1 MAFLIGGANTLD
13 TGAYEVANS
22 CRINDD
28 DSAYMTVTPGSNSAD
43 RTALTISTWVK
54 RGKRGAINTIFDTT
68 TTDSGYINFV
78 FNAADQ
84 IDFAIQNTDY
94 ASAPTTGFKERK
106 KTNRLFRDC
115 SAWYHIV
122 IEVDTTE
129 STETD
134 RLKIWVNGTR
144 ETSWNHETNNTD
156 QNQVLPVHVGST
168 SHAFNVG
175 RQGNNTYFFDG
186 YLAEFCYIDGTAYTP
201 TSFGEFDEDSP
212 TIWKPIDVSGL
223 TFGTNGFYLD
233 FEASGNLGN
242 DANGGTD
249 LTEVNLAA
257 TDQATD
263 TPTNNFATLNPLNY
277 SSVSKTYAEGNTA
290 LTVSNGDDW
299 NATQSNFSVRN
310 GKWYWEVKITAIGN
324 YAGIGVGF
332 NPFNS
337 NATAWLNS
345 TYLVGEQ
352 TGSYGWRNNGAR
364 PQGGGALSTYTTND
378 ILSIA
383 MDMDNQKV
391 YFAKNGTWEDSGDP
405 TSGAT
410 GTGSIGNLTANEDYL
425 IVICPRGSAM
435 HCNFGNPA
443 FTISSGNADADGYG
457 NFEYAVPSGYYAL
470 CTKNLATYG

>member
-242 DANGGTD
+242 DVNGGTD
-249 LTEVNLAA
+249 LTETNIVAA
-257 TDQATD
+257 DQATD
-263 TPTNNFATLNPLNY
+263 TPTNSFCTLNPLNKWY
-277 SSVSKTYAEGNTA
+277 VASTLSEGNCNAVGGSGWGGAKGTMA
-290 LTVSNGDDW
+290 VS
-299 NATQSNFSVRN
+299 T
-310 GKWYWEVKITAIGN
+310 GKWYWEVKLSGTMANHHSGVQEINVEGAAAANPQNLTGTTVHYNHDGGEIKTDGTATTAD
-324 YAGIGVGF
+324 YGVLDDGDILGV
-332 NPFNS
+332 
-337 NATAWLNS
+337 ALDMTA
-345 TYLVGEQ
+345 
-352 TGSYGWRNNGAR
+352 GSYGQITFYDQNSAIASDINLAASSDYVM
-364 PQGGGALSTYTTND
+364 PFSTPNSSTVSYNFGGCSSFALS
-378 ILSIA
+378 
-383 MDMDNQKV
+383 
-391 YFAKNGTWEDSGDP
+391 
-405 TSGAT
+405 
-410 GTGSIGNLTANEDYL
+410 
-425 IVICPRGSAM
+425 SAESDE
-435 HCNFGNPA
+435 N
-443 FTISSGNADADGYG
+443 GYG
-457 NFEYAVPSGYYAL
+457 NFEFAPPSGYLAL
-470 CTKNLATYG
+470 CTKNLATDG

>member
-1 MAFLIGGANTLD
+1 MF
-13 TGAYEVANS
+13 
-22 CRINDD
+22 NDD
-28 DSAYMTVTPGSNSAD
+28 DSAYMHITPGSAGNRQKFTFSCWIKKCSGGTEEIFIAATNTTNYTRIGFEAGD
-43 RTALTISTWVK
+43 EIKIFEVASGSTAWEIQTQQK
-54 RGKRGAINTIFDTT
+54 FRDFGAWYNIVVAFDTT
-68 TTDSGYINFV
+68 QGT
-78 FNAADQ
+78 AA
-84 IDFAIQNTDY
+84 
-94 ASAPTTGFKERK
+94 
-106 KTNRLFRDC
+106 NRIKL
-115 SAWYHIV
+115 Y
-122 IEVDTTE
+122 
-129 STETD
+129 
-134 RLKIWVNGTR
+134 VNGTR
-144 ETSWNHETNNTD
+144 VPASSGFGDETYPDEDYET
-156 QNQVLPVHVGST
+156 QVTNSVKHWLGISADGS
-168 SHAFNVG
+168 NG
-175 RQGNNTYFFDG
+175 PYDG
-186 YLAEFCYIDGTAYTP
+186 YMAEVVLINDAQLTP
-201 TSFGEFDEDSP
+201 TSFGEFNEDSP
-212 TIWKPIDVSGL
+212 TIWQPINVSGL

-233 FEASGNLGN
+233 FEDSANLGN

-310 GKWYWEVKITAIGN
+310 GKWYWEVKVTAIGN
-324 YAGIGVGF
+324 FAAIGVGF

-410 GTGSIGNLTANEDYL
+410 GTGSIGNLTANKDYL

-435 HCNFGNPA
+435 YCNFGNPA
-443 FTISSGNADADGYG
+443 FTISSSNADADGYG
-457 NFEYAVPSGYYAL
+457 NFEYAVPSGYFAL
-470 CTKNLATYG
+470 CTKNLAEYG